1 MLYLVY
7 RNILLL
13 IMRSTILVGG
23 QAVIE
28 GVMMR
33 VPGAYATAVRK
44 KDGGIEIKRHSFES
58 MITNNRFLSL
68 PIIRGMIH
76 LYESM
81 KMGYGTLQWSAEISE
96 PNINQSNK
104 FLDSI
109 LSLLS
114 IVFAIG
120 LFFGL
125 PIISADFFLNY
136 FSFKEDT
143 LIFNIISGIIRIALF
158 LIYLISISFLKDV
171 HRLFQFHGAEHK
183 TVYNFESGQ
192 NINIDNAK
200 LFSKEHPRCGTSFIF
215 IVMLVSI
222 FSFTIIDTL
231 IIALGVDLTV
241 IKRLLFHI
249 PCIPL
254 VAGLSYEVLKIIAK
268 YQKYYLFQIFA
279 YPGLLLQKI
288 TTQNPDDSQLEVAIA
303 ALKNAFG
310 DNLSHYEGKEFN
322 ADAIG

>member
-7 RNILLL
+7 RNILLF

-81 KMGYGTLQWSAEISE
+81 KIGYGTLQWSAEISE

-268 YQKYYLFQIFA
+268 YQKYYLFKIFA

-288 TTQNPDDSQLEVAIA
+288 TTQKPDDSQLEVAIA

>member
-44 KDGGIEIKRHSFES
+44 KDGGVEIKRHSFES

-68 PIIRGMIH
+68 PIIRCMIH

-81 KMGYGTLQWSAEISE
+81 KIGYGTLQWSAEISE

-222 FSFTIIDTL
+222 FSFTIIDTF
-231 IIALGVDLTV
+231 IIALDVDLTV

-254 VAGLSYEVLKIIAK
+254 VAGFSYEVLKIIAK
-268 YQKYYLFQIFA
+268 YQKYYLFKIFA